1 MGKPMNY
8 DSFAASYART
18 RWALPWILSPISSV
32 ISNLGEGSI
41 IVDIGCGT
49 GDYVATLSK
58 KYDDRRFF
66 GFDLANEMLDI
77 ARTRYKDAE
86 FQSGNA
92 DEQFPY
98 PDDFADMLYCVDVIH
113 HLADLTM
120 FFGESFRVLKNPGM
134 IVIVTDSEDD
144 IRGRSLSEY
153 FPEVLN
159 VELARYPSIKE
170 LLHIANSVGFKKT
183 CHEETSGHI
192 EIDEEFISK
201 LDNKCSSALRLI
213 SDEAHRAG
221 MERVKRGR
229 LKDQKWLSRYT
240 VLRFEK

>member
-1 MGKPMNY
+1 MNY
-8 DSFAASYART
+8 DSFAASYAHT
-18 RWALPWILSPISSV
+18 RWALPWILSPLSSA
-32 ISNLGEGSI
+32 ISNLREGAI

-49 GDYVATLSK
+49 GDYIAALSK
-58 KYDDRRFF
+58 KYGNRRFF
-66 GFDLANEMLDI
+66 GLDLSNEMLDI
-77 ARTRYKDAE
+77 ARTRCEDAE

-113 HLADLTM
+113 HLTDLTT
-120 FFGESFRVLKNPGM
+120 FFGESFRVLKSSGM
-134 IVIVTDSEDD
+134 LVIVTDSEED
-144 IRGRSLSEY
+144 IRGRSLSEC

-159 VELARYPSIKE
+159 VELARYPRIKE
-170 LLHIANSVGFKKT
+170 LMHIASNVGFKRPR
-183 CHEETSGHI
+183 CEETSGHI
-192 EIDEEFISK
+192 EIDEELISK

-221 MERVKRGR
+221 MERARRGR
-229 LKDQKWLSRYT
+229 LEGQKWISRYT